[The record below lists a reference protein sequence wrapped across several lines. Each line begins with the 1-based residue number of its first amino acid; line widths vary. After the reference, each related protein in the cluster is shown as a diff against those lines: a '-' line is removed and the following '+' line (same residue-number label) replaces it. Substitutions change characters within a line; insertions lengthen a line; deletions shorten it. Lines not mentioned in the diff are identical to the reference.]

1 LEVGNESAH
10 GLRLWIQDIEG
21 GKPQPISPEG
31 AMVRRRQC
39 ISPDGKQVAARDPD
53 GKITMFSVDGGK
65 PISVPNIQPGEE
77 PVQWTTDGKELLV
90 GRREIPARVFLIN
103 LTSGERKLMQ
113 SFMPADPTGLFGNAT
128 PNFASDLKSYVYSYQ
143 RITSDLYIVDGLK

>member
-1 LEVGNESAH
+1 
-10 GLRLWIQDIEG
+10 
-21 GKPQPISPEG
+21 
-31 AMVRRRQC
+31 M
-39 ISPDGKQVAARDPD
+39 AARDPD
-53 GKITMFSVDGGK
+53 GKITIFSVDGGK